1 MKFRLQCPSVKF
13 SWNSPPPIPSHA
25 AWGSLGAQKLHQEPH
40 GPQSLRYLLTG
51 SLQRKFATHSLG
63 WENLG
68 CGETEPRRG
77 SRRLGPEQSGVYT
90 NKACFLLGSKGPPQ
104 SSFLRTV
111 EGVTDPG
118 RAASSPLA
126 LAASRAKLSAKR
138 VWAKRGT
145 GDQQP
150 RARAGT
156 KSRGRRATVV
166 SGLRESSP
174 TVRKESDLEMMC
186 PFFG

>member
-90 NKACFLLGSKGPPQ
+90 NKACFLLGSKGPPPILLSQ
-104 SSFLRTV
+104 NRR
-111 EGVTDPG
+111 GGD
-118 RAASSPLA
+118 R
-126 LAASRAKLSAKR
+126 SR
-138 VWAKRGT
+138 
-145 GDQQP
+145 
-150 RARAGT
+150 
-156 KSRGRRATVV
+156 KSRQQSLGPGGVPGKAER
-166 SGLRESSP
+166 
-174 TVRKESDLEMMC
+174 
-186 PFFG
+186 

>member
-1 MKFRLQCPSVKF
+1 MSKF
-13 SWNSPPPIPSHA
+13 SWNTPPPVPSHA

-68 CGETEPRRG
+68 VGKLSPAMGAGGWVRNRAVCNQ
-77 SRRLGPEQSGVYT
+77 QSLFSVGIQRI
-90 NKACFLLGSKGPPQ
+90 PPQ
-104 SSFLRTV
+104 FSFLRTV

-118 RAASSPLA
+118 RAASRPLA
-126 LAASRAKLSAKR
+126 LVVSRAKLSPKR

-156 KSRGRRATVV
+156 KSRGRRATVI
-166 SGLRESSP
+166 SGLRENSP
-174 TVRKESDLEMMC
+174 TVRK
-186 PFFG
+186 